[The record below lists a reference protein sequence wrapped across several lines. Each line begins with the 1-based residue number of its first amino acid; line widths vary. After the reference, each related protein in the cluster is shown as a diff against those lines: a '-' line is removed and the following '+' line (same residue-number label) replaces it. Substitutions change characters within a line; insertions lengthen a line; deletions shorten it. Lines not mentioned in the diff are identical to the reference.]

1 MDRIV
6 ASKLIEENLH
16 TIFAWSMAKLYDKSE
31 AEDLAQDIIC
41 AVLKAVP
48 RLENDAAFF
57 GFLWRVA
64 ENTLMARLRKKR
76 INEVELEEHFCGTYF
91 LTPEDEFIKSEEI
104 QLLRRELSLLS
115 NQYREV
121 TVRYYIYGKSCSEIS
136 TELDI
141 STEMVKYYLF
151 KTRKILKEGIG
162 MNREYGEKSYNP
174 STFRVDFWGGNSN
187 PYFELFERRLPG
199 NIVLSAY
206 DKPVTVTELSVEL
219 GVAAVYLEDEIE
231 VLERYELLKK
241 IGDKYQ
247 TNIIIFTEVYE
258 KRALERF
265 RPVFEAM
272 AEKLNFQLEEL
283 FPKLRALDFHGKEQN
298 ENYLKWMFANLAVY
312 QGMFEADHIG
322 REKFGDYPALANG
335 SCGFVF
341 GYDND
346 YETHHFHGI
355 YDDGE
360 NEDKTASVSI
370 VNYRIL
376 EKCQRIHIGCS
387 WKNSIRALTDATLFA
402 QADESNDEVVRFIN
416 EGVIRADNGKLS
428 PNFPVFSEKVFD
440 EIKGILASLSLDV
453 CNCMEQI
460 CDIAAETLKDYVP
473 RALKDK
479 CGQLAWIHH
488 QTDVMAFIIET
499 MVQKNQLTIP
509 NEKVN
514 PCMFGVD
521 RRSK

>member
-1 MDRIV
+1 M
-6 ASKLIEENLH
+6 IEENLH
-16 TIFAWSMAKLYDKSE
+16 TIFAWSMSKLYDKSE
-31 AEDLAQDIIC
+31 AEDLAQDIIY
-41 AVLKAVP
+41 AVLKSVH
-48 RLENDAAFF
+48 RLENDAAFW

-64 ENTLMARLRKKR
+64 ENTLMAKMRKKR
-76 INEVELEEHFCGTYF
+76 MNEVELEEHYCGTYF

-136 TELDI
+136 AELDI

-206 DKPVTVTELSVEL
+206 DKPVTITELSVEL

-231 VLERYELLKK
+231 VLERYEILKK

-247 TNIIIFTEVYE
+247 TNIVIFTDAYE
-258 KRALERF
+258 KRAVERF

-272 AEKLNFQLEEL
+272 AEKLNRQLEEL
-283 FPKLRALDFHGKEQN
+283 LPKLRELDFHGKEYG
-298 ENYLKWMFANLAVY
+298 ENYLKWTFANLAVY
-312 QGMFEADHIG
+312 QGLFESDHIY
-322 REKFGDYPALANG
+322 REKIGDYPALANG

-346 YETHHFHGI
+346 YENHHFYGI
-355 YDDGE
+355 YSNGE
-360 NEDKTASVSI
+360 NEDKTASVFI

-376 EKCQRIHIGCS
+376 EKCQRIQIGGN
-387 WKNSIRALTDATLFA
+387 WKNSIGALTDAVLFA

-416 EGVIRADNGKLS
+416 EGVIRANNGKLS
-428 PNFPVFSEKVFD
+428 PNFPVFSETVF
-440 EIKGILASLSLDV
+440 EEVKGILSALSGDV
-453 CNCMEQI
+453 CDCMMQI

-473 RALKDK
+473 KALKNK
-479 CGQLAWIHH
+479 CGQLAWIYH
-488 QTDVMAFIIET
+488 QMDVMAFIIET
-499 MVQKNQLTIP
+499 MVKKEQLMVP

-521 RRSK
+521 KRK